1 MKRVVMLL
9 AVGVLI
15 LGSALS
21 ALAQAPAG
29 PTVSFGGQMRVYG
42 FAFDNIY
49 DFKDSKGGDF
59 RDSQSFY
66 FQRFRLFTTI
76 ESADKKAKAYWA
88 LEIGDMVWGAGGGAA
103 SDLYGCQGDAPGI
116 AISGVAGATANP
128 SSGSTRVNRG
138 AGGCAGND
146 GVNVETKN
154 LYIWFQVPGVENASL
169 LLGLHNILFMTTN
182 LGALMDDDAAGI
194 QFNWKLDPVD
204 VQLSAIKLS
213 EGFGTGVGGTPVC
226 NAGRV
231 GSTSTNNCL
240 SNADDSDMYVARVGI
255 NVAKDIRVTVEGM
268 VIDQRGLAGQSFGDT
283 FWVGATASAKI
294 GDIVV
299 DGAFVYGQ
307 RAVAAAAVSNCGNA
321 TNPCQ
326 ESGYGIFASARI
338 PVGPVSVFA
347 SGWYTTGDNTIGPA
361 TTVNTAPGVTSGGSG
376 GATIP
381 GPLVNDSDKLPLPLG
396 GAGYN
401 AGPYIAEWL
410 FGNVLVGSPG
420 IGQRQ
425 YNDPTGT
432 YGIGASATYAL
443 TPQLSVGGGVGF
455 VGATDA
461 KGPYGDSLIEIDA
474 GIVYRLNA
482 NLTITGFAGYMI
494 PDTGDPAWGAL
505 FRTQYSF

>member
-42 FAFDNIY
+42 IVFDNMT
-49 DFKDSKGGDF
+49 DFKDSSNGLN

-103 SDLYGCQGDAPGI
+103 SDLYGCQGDFPGI
-116 AISGVAGATANP
+116 AVTTGGVAGTV
-128 SSGSTRVNRG
+128 SSGGGTRVNRG

-154 LYIWFQVPGVENASL
+154 LYIWFQVPGVDNASL

-182 LGALMDDDAAGI
+182 LGAMMDDDAAGI

-204 VQLSAIKLS
+204 VQVSAIKLS
-213 EGFGTGVGGTPVC
+213 EGQPAPC

-231 GSTSTNNCL
+231 ASLAQSCL
-240 SNADDSDMYVARVGI
+240 DRADDSDMYMARVGI

-268 VIDQRGLAGQSFGDT
+268 VIDQRALNGQSFGDT
-283 FWVGATASAKI
+283 FWVGATASAKV
-294 GDIVV
+294 GDVV
-299 DGAFVYGQ
+299 IDGAFVYGQ
-307 RAVAAAAVSNCGNA
+307 RAVAAAAVSTCGNA
-321 TNPCQ
+321 NNPC
-326 ESGYGIFASARI
+326 EEKGFGAWVSARM
-338 PVGPVSVFA
+338 PVGPLSLFF
-347 SGWYTTGDNTIGPA
+347 SGWYTTGDDTIGPA
-361 TTVNTAPGVTSGGSG
+361 TNGSAGGSSTP
-376 GATIP
+376 A
-381 GPLVNDSDKLPLPLG
+381 PLVKNSDKLPIPLG
-396 GAGYN
+396 GASYN
-401 AGPYIAEWL
+401 AGPYIAEFL

-425 YNDPTGT
+425 YNDMTGT
-432 YGIGASATYAL
+432 YGLGASASYAL
-443 TPQLSVGGGVGF
+443 TPQLSMGGGVGF

-461 KGPYGDSLIEIDA
+461 KGPYGDNLIEIDA

-494 PDTGDPAWGAL
+494 PDSGDAAWAAL